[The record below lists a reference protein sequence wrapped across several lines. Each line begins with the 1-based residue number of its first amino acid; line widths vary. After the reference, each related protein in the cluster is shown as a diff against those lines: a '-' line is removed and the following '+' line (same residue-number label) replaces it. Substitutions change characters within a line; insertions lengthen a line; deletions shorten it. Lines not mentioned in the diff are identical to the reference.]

1 MILRTII
8 IQIIIIVGLYSITLA
23 FTSNNALV
31 SRLRPSTS
39 LYLRPSTLIICSMTN
54 IDDIGRK
61 VYDAAYAGI
70 IISSSLTL
78 PSS

>member
-8 IQIIIIVGLYSITLA
+8 IQIIIIIGLYSITLA
-23 FTSNNALV
+23 FTSSCNNALV

-39 LYLRPSTLIICSMTN
+39 LYLRPSSTSSIICSMTN

-70 IISSSLTL
+70 IIYHHH
-78 PSS
+78 